1 MMDNQTNEIKIGS
14 AEESQ
19 IEKLLKKQLS
29 QQRCMIIL
37 LIVIALVLFGS
48 AIFMVVQLKD
58 AKNLI
63 ADTDKTLA
71 EVQDKIETLDIEQ
84 VNSAVSDAVK
94 ILGTLNEASDDITSV
109 LEESNKVL
117 STVINVSDTI
127 NGVADTIN
135 TVKDKVDSV
144 TGFFGWR

>member
-19 IEKLLKKQLS
+19 IEKLFKKQLL

-37 LIVIALVLFGS
+37 LIVIALVLLGS

-117 STVINVSDTI
+117 STVNNVSDTI

>member
-1 MMDNQTNEIKIGS
+1 MENQTNEIKNNSVGDSEI
-14 AEESQ
+14 A
-19 IEKLLKKQLS
+19 KLLKKQLS

-37 LIVIALVLFGS
+37 LIVIALVLLGS
-48 AIFMVVQLKD
+48 VIFMVVQLKD

-117 STVINVSDTI
+117 STVNNVSDTI

>member
-1 MMDNQTNEIKIGS
+1 MENQTNEVKNNGVGDSEI
-14 AEESQ
+14 A
-19 IEKLLKKQLS
+19 KLLKKQLS
-29 QQRCMIIL
+29 QQRCMIVL
-37 LIVIALVLFGS
+37 LIVIALVLAGS
-48 AIFMVVQLKD
+48 AIFMVVQLKG

-63 ADTDKTLA
+63 ADTDKTLT

-117 STVINVSDTI
+117 STVNNVSDTI